1 MKRLSALLLALCML
15 LCACGGETPQTTQNT
30 TLGGSESTTGTSDTT
45 KEEPTPPPVLYRHPL
60 TGEPLDAAW
69 SGRPTAVVINNL
81 KDALPHHGVSQA
93 DFLYEI
99 ETEGGITRCLAVF
112 SDISAV
118 GQVGPIRSARTFFN
132 NIAVSY
138 DAPIVHCGGSVRG
151 RNAGYGD
158 SSDKIKDWAHLDAT
172 YYETQY
178 FFRDMDRY
186 NYQGYNW
193 EHTLFSTG
201 EKLLKGLQK
210 RSIGEPTA
218 KSTDFGLQFS
228 DAVELTGEK
237 AESIKV
243 TFLGDKTTSFTY
255 DAANSLYKTAQYGAD
270 YIDANTNQIV
280 TFKNVMVLYTSQW
293 KRHDGEYSRSYYDL
307 TGEGDGVLAI
317 NGKLVPIK
325 WSRADLRENFK
336 YTFTDGTP
344 ITLGVGSTYVA
355 VASVKSTPVSYS

>member
-1 MKRLSALLLALCML
+1 MKRLSALLLVLCLL
-15 LCACGGETPQTTQNT
+15 LCACGGDDVTTQNT
-30 TLGGSESTTGTSDTT
+30 TLGNTTGSGTSDTT
-45 KEEPTPPPVLYRHPL
+45 NNEPAPKPVLFRHPL
-60 TGEPLDAAW
+60 TGEPLDEAW
-69 SGRPTAVVINNL
+69 NGRPTAVVINNL

-93 DFLYEI
+93 DILYEI

-112 SDISAV
+112 SDISSV

-172 YYETQY
+172 YYEYQY
-178 FFRDMDRY
+178 FFRDNDRY
-186 NYQGYNW
+186 QYQGYNW

-201 EKLLKGLQK
+201 EKLLKGLQA
-210 RSIGEPTA
+210 RDIAEPTA

-228 DAVELTGEK
+228 EQVSLDGAK

-255 DAANSLYKTAQYGAD
+255 DAQNGVYKTAQYGSD
-270 YIDANTNQIV
+270 YIDANTNEIV

-293 KRHDGEYSRSYYDL
+293 KRHDGEYSRSYYEL
-307 TGEGDGVLAI
+307 TGEGDGMLAI
-317 NGKLVPIK
+317 DGTIVPIK
-325 WSRADLRENFK
+325 WYRDSLRDSFEYF
-336 YTFTDGTP
+336 YADGTP
-344 ITLGVGSTYVA
+344 ITLGVGTTYIA
-355 VASVKSTPVSYS
+355 VASAKSTPISYS

>member
-15 LCACGGETPQTTQNT
+15 LCACGSDAAQTTQTT
-30 TLGGSESTTGTSDTT
+30 TLGGTTGSETSDTT
-45 KEEPTPPPVLYRHPL
+45 IDEPAPKPVLFRHPL

-69 SGRPTAVVINNL
+69 NGRPTAVVINNL

-93 DFLYEI
+93 DILYEI

-138 DAPIVHCGGSVRG
+138 DAPIVHCGGSYGG
-151 RNAGYGD
+151 RNAGYAD
-158 SSDKIKDWAHLDAT
+158 SSDKISDWAHLDAT

-201 EKLLKGLQK
+201 EKLLKGLQARK
-210 RSIGEPTA
+210 VAEPTA

-228 DAVELTGEK
+228 EQVSLNGAK

-243 TFLGDKTTSFTY
+243 TFLGEKTTSFTY
-255 DAANSLYKTAQYGAD
+255 DAAIGVYKTAQYGQD

-293 KRHDGEYSRSYYDL
+293 KKYDGTYYRSFYEL
-307 TGEGDGVLAI
+307 AGEGDGLLAI
-317 NGKLVPIK
+317 NGQIVPIK
-325 WSRADLRENFK
+325 WQRDSLRDSFEYF
-336 YTFTDGTP
+336 YADGTP
-344 ITLGVGSTYVA
+344 ITLGVGTTYIA
-355 VASVKSTPVSYS
+355 VASDKSAPIQYS